1 MLTENVTVYRF
12 SGAGPLAG
20 LFAPDCAAAAAGCV
34 PPGAAGFAAAAAGGA
49 GTLPNAN
56 ERLIPRLTEKKL
68 GPMPKFRG
76 INASPGAGARSKS
89 PKRVCL
95 RFFASVCAVANAGR
109 SVNKPSPFVSRPVT
123 ILKGLPVENT
133 MNGFRFTFNF
143 GRIIVPP
150 TKKLPLGMNDT
161 REYSLVKS

>member
-1 MLTENVTVYRF
+1 MTENVTVYRF

-20 LFAPDCAAAAAGCV
+20 LFAPDGALAGAVVGCV
-34 PPGAAGFAAAAAGGA
+34 PSAAGFAAAAAGGA

-56 ERLIPRLTEKKL
+56 ARLIPKLTEKKL
-68 GPMPKFRG
+68 GPIPKFRG
-76 INASPGAGARSKS
+76 INACPGAGARSKS

-95 RFFASVCAVANAGR
+95 KFFESVCDVANAGR

-123 ILKGLPVENT
+123 MLNGLPVENT
-133 MNGFRFTFNF
+133 MKGFKFTFNL

-150 TKKLPLGMNDT
+150 TKKLPLGINDT